1 MIGAMGSRIGACED
15 WIGAGEGR
23 IEASEGR
30 VGVGDCRNGAR
41 VGRKG
46 ERCGDGEGWRGS
58 DTVRLLSACQRKM
71 HGWGTSIIEWTI
83 KGSKGMNKYY
93 GVVRWIAIDI

>member
-1 MIGAMGSRIGACED
+1 MGMIGAGEGRN
-15 WIGAGEGR
+15 GAGEGR
-23 IEASEGR
+23 IEAR
-30 VGVGDCRNGAR
+30 VEAGDCRNGTG
-41 VGRKG
+41 VGRNG

-83 KGSKGMNKYY
+83 KGSKGMNRYY